1 MNNYE
6 NMTDRQLDALIAER
20 VMGWALSK
28 REGFGW
34 PCKARTVPPV
44 KYTKYS
50 TYIFAAWQVAEKM
63 KANGLRM
70 SIDDFD
76 NRYRVNFS
84 PKSGWKISN
93 TYFHINVPRAICIA
107 ALIALDNLN
116 TSTTK
121 GG

>member
-20 VMGWALSK
+20 VMGWTLSK

-34 PCKARTVPPV
+34 PCRTFAAPPV
-44 KYTKYS
+44 KCAKYS
-50 TYIFAAWQVAEKM
+50 TDISAAWQVAEKM
-63 KANGLRM
+63 KANGMRM
-70 SIDDFD
+70 SIEDVGSHYCTELLPQFRHAAF
-76 NRYRVNFS
+76 NRYEH
-84 PKSGWKISN
+84 SN
-93 TYFHINVPRAICIA
+93 APRAICIA

-116 TSTTK
+116 TSITK